1 MGNYFL
7 LLILTNFGL
16 PRLIRVETEEPMNR
30 QHRLATWVGTVLGT
44 LCALLLVVAQGHAS
58 DRRRFTEEFHQTY
71 PLAAGGRVE
80 LDNVN
85 GDVHI
90 SAWDRNEV
98 KVDAVKYA
106 GTKERLD
113 EARIEVEAGSD
124 TVSIRTRYP
133 DHNHTFNGGWN
144 DPAGVEYTL
153 SVPRNARLDEIK
165 LINGALDIHGVAAE
179 VRASCING
187 RMIAEGLQG
196 RVKLESV
203 NGRME
208 ARFERLADSPIEL
221 SSVNG
226 SIDLTLPSD
235 AKAELEAS
243 TVSGGIDDG
252 FGLRVRRHRFVGQ
265 DLRGELGGG
274 GTRIRL
280 SNVNGRIEI
289 HHANDGHTLSSAKD
303 LSHDDRDDRDDDD
316 DEI

>member
-1 MGNYFL
+1 
-7 LLILTNFGL
+7 
-16 PRLIRVETEEPMNR
+16 MNR
-30 QHRLATWVGTVLGT
+30 QRHLAACAGTILGT
-44 LCALLLVVAQGHAS
+44 LCALLLAVAQGHAS
-58 DRRRFTEEFHQTY
+58 DRRQFTEEFHQTY
-71 PLAAGGRVE
+71 PLAAGGRIE
-80 LDNVN
+80 LDNIN
-85 GDVHI
+85 GAVHI
-90 SAWDRNEV
+90 TGWDRNEV

-124 TVSIRTRYP
+124 YVSIRTKYP
-133 DHNHTFNGGWN
+133 NHDHTFNGGWN

-153 SVPRNARLDEIK
+153 SVPRNAKLDEIK
-165 LINGALDIHGVAAE
+165 LINGALDIHGVAGE

-196 RVKLESV
+196 RVKLEAI

-226 SIDLTLPSD
+226 GIDLTLPSD

-243 TVSGGIDDG
+243 TVSGGIEDD
-252 FGLRVRRHRFVGQ
+252 FGLHVRHHRFVGH

-274 GTRIRL
+274 GTRIRI

-289 HHANDGHTLSSAKD
+289 RHANDGHTLSSAKD
-303 LSHDDRDDRDDDD
+303 LSRDDREDRDDDD
-316 DEI
+316 EI

>member
-1 MGNYFL
+1 
-7 LLILTNFGL
+7 
-16 PRLIRVETEEPMNR
+16 MNR
-30 QHRLATWVGTVLGT
+30 QRRLATCAGTILGTV
-44 LCALLLVVAQGHAS
+44 CALLLAVAQGHAS
-58 DRRRFTEEFHQTY
+58 DHRAFTEEFHQTY
-71 PLAAGGRVE
+71 PLAAGGRIE
-80 LDNVN
+80 IDNIN
-85 GDVHI
+85 GAVHI
-90 SAWDRNEV
+90 TAWDRNEV

-113 EARIEVEAGSD
+113 EVKIEVEAGSGD
-124 TVSIRTRYP
+124 VSIRTRYP
-133 DHNHTFNGGWN
+133 SHEHTFNGGWN

-165 LINGALDIHGVAAE
+165 LINGPLDIHGVAAE

-187 RMIAEGLQG
+187 HMIAEGLQG
-196 RVKLESV
+196 RVKLEAI

-208 ARFERLADSPIEL
+208 ARFDRLADSAVEL

-235 AKAELEAS
+235 AKADLEAS
-243 TVSGGIDDG
+243 TVSGGIDDD
-252 FGLRVRRHRFVGQ
+252 FGLHVRHHRFVGH

-274 GTRIRL
+274 GTHIRL

-289 HHANDGHTLSSAKD
+289 RHANDGHALSPAKD
-303 LSHDDRDDRDDDD
+303 LNRDDRDDDD

>member
-1 MGNYFL
+1 
-7 LLILTNFGL
+7 
-16 PRLIRVETEEPMNR
+16 MNR
-30 QHRLATWVGTVLGT
+30 QRRLATCTGTILGT
-44 LCALLLVVAQGHAS
+44 ICTLLLAVAQGHAS
-58 DRRRFTEEFHQTY
+58 DRRTFTEEFHQTY

-80 LDNVN
+80 LDNIN
-85 GDVHI
+85 GAVHI
-90 SAWDRNEV
+90 TGWDRNEV

-106 GTKERLD
+106 GAKERLD

-124 TVSIRTRYP
+124 SVSIRTKYP
-133 DHNHTFNGGWN
+133 NHDHTFNGGWN
-144 DPAGVEYTL
+144 DPAGVEYTV
-153 SVPRNARLDEIK
+153 SVPRSARLDEIK
-165 LINGALDIHGVAAE
+165 LINGPLDIHGVAGE

-208 ARFERLADSPIEL
+208 ARFDRLTDSPVEL

-243 TVSGGIDDG
+243 TVSGGIDDD
-252 FGLRVRRHRFVGQ
+252 FGLHVRHHRFVGH

-274 GTRIRL
+274 GTHIRL

-289 HHANDGHTLSSAKD
+289 RHANDGHTLSSAKD
-303 LSHDDRDDRDDDD
+303 LNHDDRDDDD

>member
-1 MGNYFL
+1 
-7 LLILTNFGL
+7 
-16 PRLIRVETEEPMNR
+16 MNR
-30 QHRLATWVGTVLGT
+30 RRRLATSAGTILGT
-44 LCALLLVVAQGHAS
+44 LCTLLLSVAQGHAS
-58 DRRRFTEEFHQTY
+58 DRRAFTEEFHQTY
-71 PLAAGGRVE
+71 PLTAGGRIE
-80 LDNVN
+80 LANLN
-85 GDVHI
+85 GAVHI
-90 SAWDRNEV
+90 TAWDRNEV

-106 GTKERLD
+106 GSKERLD

-124 TVSIRTRYP
+124 YVSVRTRYP
-133 DHNHTFNGGWN
+133 DHDHTFNGGWN

-165 LINGALDIHGVAAE
+165 LINGPLDIHGVAAE

-187 RMIAEGLQG
+187 RMIAEGLEG
-196 RVKLESV
+196 RVKLEAV

-208 ARFERLADSPIEL
+208 AHFERLAGSPIEL

-226 SIDLTLPSD
+226 GIDLTLPSD

-243 TVSGGIDDG
+243 TVSGGIDDA
-252 FGLRVRRHRFVGQ
+252 FGLHVRHHRFVGH

-289 HHANDGHTLSSAKD
+289 RHANDGHAISSAKD
-303 LSHDDRDDRDDDD
+303 LSHDDWDDHDDDD
-316 DEI
+316 DDD

>member
-1 MGNYFL
+1 
-7 LLILTNFGL
+7 
-16 PRLIRVETEEPMNR
+16 MNR
-30 QHRLATWVGTVLGT
+30 QRRLATWVGTILGT
-44 LCALLLVVAQGHAS
+44 VCALLLAVAQGHAS
-58 DRRRFTEEFHQTY
+58 DRREFTEEFHQTY
-71 PLAAGGRVE
+71 PLAAGGRIE
-80 LDNVN
+80 LDNIN
-85 GDVHI
+85 GAVHI
-90 SAWDRNEV
+90 TGWDRNEV

-113 EARIEVEAGSD
+113 EARIEIEAGSD
-124 TVSIRTRYP
+124 SVSIRTRYP
-133 DHNHTFNGGWN
+133 HHDQTFNGGWN

-165 LINGALDIHGVAAE
+165 LINGPLDIHGVAAE

-187 RMIAEGLQG
+187 HMIAEGLQG
-196 RVKLESV
+196 RVKLEAI

-208 ARFERLADSPIEL
+208 ARFEHLTDSPIEL

-235 AKAELEAS
+235 VKADLEAS
-243 TVSGGIDDG
+243 TVSGGIDDD
-252 FGLRVRRHRFVGQ
+252 FGLHVRHHRFVGH

-280 SNVNGRIEI
+280 SDVNGRIEI
-289 HHANDGHTLSSAKD
+289 RHANDSRALSPAKD
-303 LSHDDRDDRDDDD
+303 LNHNDRDDDD

>member
-1 MGNYFL
+1 
-7 LLILTNFGL
+7 
-16 PRLIRVETEEPMNR
+16 MNR
-30 QHRLATWVGTVLGT
+30 QRRLATWAGTILGT
-44 LCALLLVVAQGHAS
+44 ACALMLAVAQGHAS
-58 DRRRFTEEFHQTY
+58 DRREFTEEFHKTY

-80 LDNVN
+80 LDNIN
-85 GDVHI
+85 GAVHI
-90 SAWDRNEV
+90 TGWDRNEV

-106 GTKERLD
+106 RTKERLD
-113 EARIEVEAGSD
+113 EVKIEVEAGSD
-124 TVSIRTRYP
+124 YVSIRTHYP
-133 DHNHTFNGGWN
+133 NHDHNFDGGWN

-165 LINGALDIHGVAAE
+165 LINGPLDIHGVAAE

-187 RMIAEGLQG
+187 RMIAEGLEG
-196 RVKLESV
+196 RVKLEAI

-208 ARFERLADSPIEL
+208 ARFERLADSPIVL

-243 TVSGGIDDG
+243 TVSGGINDD
-252 FGLRVRRHRFVGQ
+252 FGLHVRHHRFVGH

-274 GTRIRL
+274 GTHIQL

-289 HHANDGHTLSSAKD
+289 RHANDGRALSSAKD
-303 LSHDDRDDRDDDD
+303 LSHDDRDDDD

>member
-1 MGNYFL
+1 
-7 LLILTNFGL
+7 
-16 PRLIRVETEEPMNR
+16 MNR
-30 QHRLATWVGTVLGT
+30 QRRLATWVGTVLGT
-44 LCALLLVVAQGHAS
+44 ACALMLAVAQGHAS
-58 DRRRFTEEFHQTY
+58 DRREFTEEFHKTY

-80 LDNVN
+80 LDNIN
-85 GDVHI
+85 GAVHI
-90 SAWDRNEV
+90 TGWDRNEV

-106 GTKERLD
+106 RTKERLD
-113 EARIEVEAGSD
+113 EAKIEVEAGSD
-124 TVSIRTRYP
+124 YVSIRTHYP
-133 DHNHTFNGGWN
+133 NHDHNFDGGWN

-165 LINGALDIHGVAAE
+165 LINGPLDIHGVTAE
-179 VRASCING
+179 VRASCVNG
-187 RMIAEGLQG
+187 HMIAEGLQG
-196 RVKLESV
+196 RVKLEAI

-243 TVSGGIDDG
+243 TVSGGINDD
-252 FGLRVRRHRFVGQ
+252 FGLHVRHHRFVGH

-274 GTRIRL
+274 GTHIQL

-289 HHANDGHTLSSAKD
+289 RHANDGRALSSAKD
-303 LSHDDRDDRDDDD
+303 LSHDDRDDDD

>member
-1 MGNYFL
+1 
-7 LLILTNFGL
+7 
-16 PRLIRVETEEPMNR
+16 MNR
-30 QHRLATWVGTVLGT
+30 QRHLATCAGTILGT
-44 LCALLLVVAQGHAS
+44 LCALLLAVAQGHAS
-58 DRRRFTEEFHQTY
+58 DRRQFTEEFHQAYT
-71 PLAAGGRVE
+71 LAAGGRIE
-80 LDNVN
+80 LDNIN
-85 GDVHI
+85 GAVHI
-90 SAWDRNEV
+90 TGWDR
-98 KVDAVKYA
+98 
-106 GTKERLD
+106 
-113 EARIEVEAGSD
+113 
-124 TVSIRTRYP
+124 
-133 DHNHTFNGGWN
+133 N

-153 SVPRNARLDEIK
+153 SVPRNAKLDEIK
-165 LINGALDIHGVAAE
+165 LINGALDIHGVAGE

-196 RVKLESV
+196 RVKLETI

-226 SIDLTLPSD
+226 SVDLTLPSD

-243 TVSGGIDDG
+243 TVSGGIEDD
-252 FGLRVRRHRFVGQ
+252 FGLHVRHHRFVGH

-289 HHANDGHTLSSAKD
+289 RHANDGHTLRSAKD
-303 LSHDDRDDRDDDD
+303 LSRDDREDRDDDD